1 MQGKV
6 LFSQGICYSR
16 KREVAMIM
24 YRTEMYQQEVGME
37 EFIAKYQ
44 DIDKFMAYCRACPN
58 YNARWSCPPLS
69 FDVGEMLAKYSRV
82 HLVGLKMTY
91 DAETIASADTPEK
104 VKQVTWDTLF
114 VEKRALEET
123 LLIVES
129 ENAGSMSLSSGGCH
143 YCETCAR
150 AEGQPC
156 TYPDKMRYSLDAFGF
171 DLTAITA
178 DQLGIDLCWSEGALP
193 PYYTLIHA
201 LLLPAHAE
209 VDENVLAERIRQE
222 HTKQT
227 AK

>member
-1 MQGKV
+1 M
-6 LFSQGICYSR
+6 
-16 KREVAMIM
+16 MM
-24 YRTEMYQQEVGME
+24 YETELYQADIPMK

-58 YNARWSCPPLS
+58 YNVRWSCPSLS
-69 FDVGEMLAKYSRV
+69 FDVGELLAKYDRV

-91 DAETIASADTPEK
+91 DQETIRSADTPEK
-104 VKQVTWDTLF
+104 VKSVTWDTLF

-129 ENAGSMSLSSGGCH
+129 ENAGSRALSSGGCH
-143 YCETCAR
+143 YCDTCAR
-150 AEGQPC
+150 TEGKAC
-156 TYPDKMRYSLDAFGF
+156 IYPDKMRYSLDAFGF

-178 DQLGIDLCWSEGALP
+178 QQLGIDLCWSQGALP

-201 LLLPAHAE
+201 LLLPVGAE
-209 VDENVLAERIRQE
+209 TDESVLAERIKNERE
-222 HTKQT
+222 NHI

>member
-1 MQGKV
+1 M
-6 LFSQGICYSR
+6 
-16 KREVAMIM
+16 M
-24 YRTEMYQQEVGME
+24 YETELYQQDIAMD

-58 YNARWSCPPLS
+58 YGARWSCPPLS
-69 FDVGEMLAKYSRV
+69 FDVGEMLAKYDRV

-91 DAETIASADTPEK
+91 DQETIRLADTPEK
-104 VKQVTWDTLF
+104 VKSVTWDTLF
-114 VEKRALEET
+114 VEKRVLEET
-123 LLIVES
+123 LLVVES

-150 AEGQPC
+150 TEGKEC
-156 TYPDKMRYSLDAFGF
+156 IYPDKMRYSLDAFGF

-178 DQLGIDLCWSEGALP
+178 DQLGIDLCWSQGALP

-201 LLLPAHAE
+201 LLLPACAD
-209 VDENVLAERIRQE
+209 VDMTALAERIKEE
-222 HTKQT
+222 HEHHI